1 VENKN
6 IIELVKKARGDR
18 SLREYAK
25 DAEVNVSILSRIES
39 GEYKPGK
46 KVLEKLTSPNAK
58 PQGGVTYQDLVEA
71 ANDNDQYK
79 KGIAA
84 GMTAA
89 GLLTGPIPG
98 VSAALLA
105 LAGATVASIKTQQVT
120 SDKGKKQEEKS
131 TDDLQKIATERYA
144 TLNREIHRFTATA
157 TGLLYGKLAEMGVHF
172 RPGNKDE
179 TDIVLYEGDSLLFI
193 EDEVV
198 DTWLL
203 GYIALSEADRGMD
216 MLIKKSTKGM
226 IERWIFTVPDQK
238 RKFSIVVND
247 GVLFNYLVELKGKNS
262 FRGNLSVIQVDV
274 KNVQVI
280 REEYIA
286 FYDITKPEELLKLTG
301 IGGNLG

>member
-1 VENKN
+1 MKNKN
-6 IIELVKKARGDR
+6 LIELVKKARGDR
-18 SLREYAK
+18 SLREFAK

-39 GEYKPGK
+39 GEYNPGR

-58 PQGGVTYQDLVEA
+58 PQGGVTYQDLAEA

-89 GLLTGPIPG
+89 GLVAGSLPG

-105 LAGATVASIKTQQVT
+105 LAGATATSIKTQQVI
-120 SDKGKKQEEKS
+120 SDKEKKQEEKL
-131 TDDLQKIATERYA
+131 TDDLKKIATERYVA
-144 TLNREIHRFTATA
+144 LNREIHRFTATA

-179 TDIVLYEGDSLLFI
+179 TDIVLCEGDSFLFI

-203 GYIALSEADRGMD
+203 SYIALSEADRGMD
-216 MLIKKSTKGM
+216 MLIKKSTKRM
-226 IERWIFTVPDQK
+226 IERWLFTVPDQK

-247 GVLFNYLVELKGKNS
+247 EILFKYLVELRGKNL

-274 KNVQVI
+274 KSVQVI
-280 REEYIA
+280 CEEYIA
-286 FYDITKPEELLKLTG
+286 FYDTTKPEELLKLT
-301 IGGNLG
+301 